1 MSSSDSGDEII
12 DRKPVKKRVAKDE
25 GDQKDA
31 SSSKKCKKS
40 TREVDADGNEM
51 FEIGNNRFLTVRE
64 FKGKALVDI
73 REYYMK
79 DGKRCPG
86 KKGIS
91 LSREQFQ
98 ALKGLVGEIEQKL
111 VDI

>member
-12 DRKPVKKRVAKDE
+12 DRKPAKKRPAKDD
-25 GDQKDA
+25 GDEKGPV
-31 SSSKKCKKS
+31 SSKKSKVNKA
-40 TREVDADGNEM
+40 TDADGNEM
-51 FEIGNNRFLTVRE
+51 LEIGNNRFLTVRE

-79 DGKRCPG
+79 DGKRMPG

-91 LSREQFQ
+91 LSREQFMTMKD
-98 ALKGLVGEIEQKL
+98 LIGDIEQKL
-111 VDI
+111 NDI